1 MQKIPETFSKCSAQS
16 LFSAEK
22 NLLKNRLQSSI
33 FSPEN
38 LLENPKKMFSS
49 SDVLLKAYP
58 LQRKIWDSNVPS
70 SVQQNVL
77 ESVNVLESAKMSTND
92 NFQSF

>member
-38 LLENPKKMFSS
+38 LLENPKK
-49 SDVLLKAYP
+49 
-58 LQRKIWDSNVPS
+58 NVFFFRC
-70 SVQQNVL
+70 
-77 ESVNVLESAKMSTND
+77 ST
-92 NFQSF
+92 QSISFTEKNLR

>member
-33 FSPEN
+33 FSPEI
-38 LLENPKKMFSS
+38 LLENPKKCFLLQMFYSKYIFYREKFEI
-49 SDVLLKAYP
+49 VMFH
-58 LQRKIWDSNVPS
+58 LQSN
-70 SVQQNVL
+70 
-77 ESVNVLESAKMSTND
+77 KMC
-92 NFQSF
+92 

>member
-38 LLENPKKMFSS
+38 LLENPKNCFLLQMFYSKHIFYREKFEIVMFHLQSNKMC
-49 SDVLLKAYP
+49 
-58 LQRKIWDSNVPS
+58 
-70 SVQQNVL
+70 
-77 ESVNVLESAKMSTND
+77 
-92 NFQSF
+92 